1 VRTAATAFATSA
13 RSKQGINQEQE
24 GVHMSELLA
33 AGREI
38 DWVGLATLW
47 GLRVLAAIVIL
58 LVGLWLARRISS
70 ALRNVLGRAKVEDIL
85 ANFFG
90 NLGYAVVLALVLV
103 TALDAIGV
111 PPTSLLAVVGAA
123 GLAVGLAM
131 KDSLSNIAAGV
142 MLIVLR
148 PFRTGD
154 IVEIAGITGV
164 VEQVRL
170 FQTVLRTFQNH
181 EITLPNGQITSEP
194 IINFTARDTR
204 RIDIAVGVDYGD
216 DVHGAREALVGFAKA
231 HDKVLAD
238 PAPDAIVTELADS
251 SVNLMLRAWV
261 YTGDWAQTKS
271 DLLEAVHVGL
281 PKAGYSIPFPQRDVH
296 LQLSEKLIALL
307 ERQREDVAARGPK
320 PIEHKPERKDDQGD

>member
-1 VRTAATAFATSA
+1 
-13 RSKQGINQEQE
+13 
-24 GVHMSELLA
+24 MSELLA

-58 LVGLWLARRISS
+58 LVGLWLARRISN
-70 ALRNVLGRAKVEDIL
+70 AVRNLLGRAKVEDIL

-148 PFRTGD
+148 PCRTGD

-194 IINFTARDTR
+194 IINFTARETR
-204 RIDIAVGVDYGD
+204 RVDIPVGVDYGD
-216 DVHGAREALVGFAKA
+216 DVRGARDTLVGFAKA
-231 HDKVLAD
+231 HEKVLAD
-238 PAPDAIVTELADS
+238 PAPDVIVTELADS
-251 SVNLMLRAWV
+251 SVNLVLRAWV
-261 YTGDWAQTKS
+261 KTGDWAQAKS
-271 DLLEAVHVGL
+271 DLLEAVHAGL

-296 LQLSEKLIALL
+296 LQVSEKLVALL
-307 ERQREDVAARGPK
+307 ERQREDGSARGPK
-320 PIEHKPERKDDQGD
+320 PIEHKPERKQDQGD

>member
-1 VRTAATAFATSA
+1 
-13 RSKQGINQEQE
+13 
-24 GVHMSELLA
+24 MSELLA
-33 AGREI
+33 ASREI
-38 DWVGLATLW
+38 EWMDLAVLW
-47 GLRVLAAIVIL
+47 GLRVLGAVVIL
-58 LVGLWLARRISS
+58 LVGLWLARRI
-70 ALRNVLGRAKVEDIL
+70 ANTVRNLLGRAKVEDIL

-103 TALDAIGV
+103 TALDALGV
-111 PPTSLLAVVGAA
+111 PPTSLLAVMGAA

-194 IINFTARDTR
+194 IINFTARETR

-216 DVHGAREALVGFAKA
+216 NVRGARDVLVEFAKS

-238 PAPDAIVTELADS
+238 PAPDVIVTELADS

-261 YTGDWAQTKS
+261 KTGDWAQTKS
-271 DLLEAVHVGL
+271 DLLEAVHAGL

-296 LQLSEKLIALL
+296 LQVSEKLVALL
-307 ERQREDVAARGPK
+307 DRQREDSPARGPK
-320 PIEHKPERKDDQGD
+320 PIEHKPAGKADQGD